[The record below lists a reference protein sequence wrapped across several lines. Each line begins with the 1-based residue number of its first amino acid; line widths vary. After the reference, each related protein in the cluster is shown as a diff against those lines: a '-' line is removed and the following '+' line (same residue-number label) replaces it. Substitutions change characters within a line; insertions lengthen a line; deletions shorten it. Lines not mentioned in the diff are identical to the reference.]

1 MGVEMNS
8 VRLTTTSGHTWTTS
22 VSNET
27 TEATANDYFLNQRFD
42 IGLYPVEKME
52 MVVKVE
58 YFPSTL
64 KENK

>member
-1 MGVEMNS
+1 MHS

-27 TEATANDYFLNQRFD
+27 TEATANDYFLNQWFD
-42 IGLYPVEKME
+42 VGLYPVEKME

-58 YFPSTL
+58 FFPAD
-64 KENK
+64 